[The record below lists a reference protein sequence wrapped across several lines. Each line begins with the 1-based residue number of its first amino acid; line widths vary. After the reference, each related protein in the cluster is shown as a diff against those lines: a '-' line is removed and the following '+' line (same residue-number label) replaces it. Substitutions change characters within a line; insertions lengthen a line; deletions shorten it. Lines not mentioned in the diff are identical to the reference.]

1 MNTNTIA
8 CRIAL
13 RAGIAALGLSLITG
27 APLTHAADSVTLTQ
41 PVDSLSFF
49 PVYVARAKGYFE
61 EEGLEVNV
69 KATAGGGPHLT
80 AVFAGEAEFTA
91 SPGTYQINALNQDK
105 KVIGVID
112 LLHRN
117 IIGMVIHKEAA
128 AKVGITADMP
138 LMERVKRAKGL
149 TVGVTRPGALT
160 DDLARNIFER
170 AGLKVPGDVRIIGV
184 GGAGTQLPAFRNRKI
199 DILTISTPHPER
211 ILSEG
216 LGIWFVNWAA
226 GEDPAIKDF
235 MMSTLMTTPQLVKE
249 KPELVQRMVRA
260 LRKSIQYINDTSVD
274 QLTKDMTP
282 FFGKRVEPAAL
293 RLSVQTVK
301 GAVNPSGRMSEA
313 AVATTFKL
321 MKKPGKLESLKS
333 LKLDDVWTGQFLK

>member
-1 MNTNTIA
+1 MRTIA
-8 CRIAL
+8 CHLAL
-13 RAGIAALGLSLITG
+13 RAGIAALGLSLTAG
-27 APLTHAADSVTLTQ
+27 APLAHAADSVTLTQ

-61 EEGLEVNV
+61 QEGLEVNV

-91 SPGTYQINALNQDK
+91 SPGTYQINALNQGK

-128 AKVGITADMP
+128 AKVGITAEMP

-160 DDLARNIFER
+160 DDLARNIFGR

-260 LRKSIQYINDTSVD
+260 IGKSIQYINDTSVD
-274 QLTKDMTP
+274 QLTQDMTP

-301 GAVNPSGRMSEA
+301 GAVNPTGRMSEA

-333 LKLDDVWTGQFLK
+333 LKLGDVWTDQFLK

>member
-1 MNTNTIA
+1 MNTIA
-8 CRIAL
+8 CRMVL